1 MTQSNDEIQSHIID
15 LEIKISHQDVA
26 IEELKTA
33 LFEQHSALDKLQ
45 KDLKRLTDRLESVDG
60 GPLIGPGNDKPP
72 HY

>member
-1 MTQSNDEIQSHIID
+1 MTEASDELQSQMID

-33 LFEQHSALDKLQ
+33 LFEQHSTIEKLQ

-60 GPLIGPGNDKPP
+60 GPTIGPGNEKPP